1 MNYFL
6 NNDPGK
12 LYTAS
17 EQILEQM
24 KADGA
29 EATMM
34 FIHWGVE
41 YNIKENSLQDT
52 MAQKLCDLGFDVI
65 VGGHPHVVQPVD
77 LLTST
82 VDPDHK
88 TVVIYSLG
96 NAVSNQRNGYICK
109 PRLPTIRRMAFCS
122 PSPLKSIPTEPC
134 ICKAW
139 TRCPH
144 G

>member
-6 NNDPGK
+6 NNNPDK

-82 VDPDHK
+82 VDESHK
-88 TVVIYSLG
+88 TVVIYLPG
-96 NAVSNQRNGYICK
+96 QRRVQPEK
-109 PRLPTIRRMAFCS
+109 RLYFRRSPPTIRRTAFCS
-122 PSPLKSIPTEPC
+122 PSPLKSIPTAPC
-134 ICKAW
+134 TCKAW
-139 TRCPH
+139 RRCLP